1 MTKNRMTLRQ
11 QRSTV
16 LHLVMA
22 FLGMLLLA
30 QLWLLVNALEGSLEG
45 EGTIVFPVAL
55 ASGLCFLAAWLLL
68 RALPKR
74 P

>member
-1 MTKNRMTLRQ
+1 MTKTQLTLQQ

-22 FLGMLLLA
+22 FLGMLLLV
-30 QLWLLVNALEGSLEG
+30 QLWLLVNVLEGSLGG
-45 EGTIVFPVAL
+45 EGIIVLPAAL